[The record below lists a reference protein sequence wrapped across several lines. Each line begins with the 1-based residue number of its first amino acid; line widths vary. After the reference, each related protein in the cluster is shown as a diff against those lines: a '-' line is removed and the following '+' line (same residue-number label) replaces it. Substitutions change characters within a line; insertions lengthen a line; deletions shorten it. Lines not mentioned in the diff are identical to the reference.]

1 MTKEERKE
9 LAALICKAC
18 ERVWQSI
25 GQDVLALE
33 GGDASATLVVEM
45 CVDADRLKMFD
56 ELDAVAA
63 WELLSEDMNG
73 YTEQLQFVA
82 GEMLYEVYGY

>member
-1 MTKEERKE
+1 
-9 LAALICKAC
+9 
-18 ERVWQSI
+18 
-25 GQDVLALE
+25 
-33 GGDASATLVVEM
+33 M